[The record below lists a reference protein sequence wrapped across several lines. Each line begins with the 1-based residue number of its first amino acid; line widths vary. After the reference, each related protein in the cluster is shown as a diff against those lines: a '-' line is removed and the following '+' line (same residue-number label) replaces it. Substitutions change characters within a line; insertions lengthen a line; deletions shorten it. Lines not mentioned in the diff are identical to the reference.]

1 MGSKVA
7 GRTIVQVEELD
18 WRGGEVGVSMEMDE
32 MKRVDGYWNI
42 RNQVTCLGKFHP
54 VLEMYGQ

>member
-1 MGSKVA
+1 MA

-18 WRGGEVGVSMEMDE
+18 WRGEGEVGVSKEMDE
-32 MKRVDGYWNI
+32 MKRVDDYCNI
-42 RNQVTCLGKFHP
+42 KNQVTCLGKFHP